1 MFVSA
6 TPAPIFPAFPA
17 AAAPAAQAAPPSAQ
31 GTADAD
37 SAKERE
43 IRATVA
49 KLEQREQEVIAHEN
63 AHRAAGG
70 ALVRGGGYEYVQGPD
85 NRRYISGGDVQI
97 DTSPVSGDPEATMAK
112 AEQIIRAAMAP
123 VEPSGQDLKV
133 AAQARSMYNQASAEA
148 RMAQY
153 RENTPEA
160 QGQAGELL
168 NLLA

>member
-6 TPAPIFPAFPA
+6 TPSPMISAFPA
-17 AAAPAAQAAPPSAQ
+17 AVPPPAQAGPSPAS
-31 GTADAD
+31 GAADAD
-37 SAKERE
+37 SARERE

-49 KLEQREQEVIAHEN
+49 ELEQREQEVIAHEN

-85 NRRYISGGDVQI
+85 NRRYIAGGDVQI
-97 DTSPVSGDPEATMAK
+97 DTSGVSGDPEATMAK

-123 VEPSGQDLKV
+123 VEPSAQDLKV

-160 QGQAGELL
+160 QGQTGERL